1 MSRADDVVEQTLVL
15 VLHIRGTPW
24 NAGAAKEG
32 RAGMA
37 KRCEACE
44 SRVSLRRNDRA
55 GF

>member
-32 RAGMA
+32 MAGL
-37 KRCEACE
+37 
-44 SRVSLRRNDRA
+44 LRRAAEVRPQDRS
-55 GF
+55 